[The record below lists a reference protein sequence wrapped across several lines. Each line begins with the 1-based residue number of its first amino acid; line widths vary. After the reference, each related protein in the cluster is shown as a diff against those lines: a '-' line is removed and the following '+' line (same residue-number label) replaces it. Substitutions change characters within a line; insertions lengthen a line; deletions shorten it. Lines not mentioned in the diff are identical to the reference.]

1 MASCLNTYCRGQLY
15 HSLLRLT
22 VLCIA
27 AKTPV
32 TVHLGGDQHIG
43 YDLSQMGGGGQPLL
57 ADQEVLHL
65 VFRTASHTGL
75 LFYTGDH

>member
-1 MASCLNTYCRGQLY
+1 M
-15 HSLLRLT
+15 
-22 VLCIA
+22 
-27 AKTPV
+27 
-32 TVHLGGDQHIG
+32 HLAGDQHIG

-75 LFYTGDH
+75 LFYTGNSPFPSEN